1 VTFSEL
7 PVGAKFRLFRR
18 GLLLTKASKN
28 TYTALAGHP
37 QKAAPGAE
45 VLPEDEDTPAPRAT
59 PKPDDVALLSKALD
73 DLEAKSGKTPEL
85 SAARQALRRL
95 AALAKVQTGS

>member
-28 TYTALAGHP
+28 TYTALAGRA
-37 QKAAPGAE
+37 QKAAPDAQVLAEEEDGAGWPR
-45 VLPEDEDTPAPRAT
+45 LP
-59 PKPDDVALLSKALD
+59 
-73 DLEAKSGKTPEL
+73 G
-85 SAARQALRRL
+85 
-95 AALAKVQTGS
+95 